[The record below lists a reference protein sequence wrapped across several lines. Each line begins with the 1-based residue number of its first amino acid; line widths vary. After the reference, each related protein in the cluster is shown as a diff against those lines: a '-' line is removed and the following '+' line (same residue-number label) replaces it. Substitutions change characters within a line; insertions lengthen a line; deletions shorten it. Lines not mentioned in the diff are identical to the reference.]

1 MTELQGTQLLEHVL
15 EVSQKLSATREL
27 DPLLSYAVDE
37 VLQLVGAERGF
48 IILGMND
55 GHFDIWVKRDHE
67 GNELLVGADELSHT
81 IISEVLNTG
90 EPLLLRN
97 AMIDP
102 RFSQAM
108 SVMHLKLRSIMCVPL
123 VAKNRTIGAIYVENR
138 VVHGRF
144 GEQDLI
150 PLKLFANQAAVSIEN
165 ATLNEQLQKANQ
177 DLRELDEMKNNF
189 ILLISHELRT
199 PLTTV
204 SVYTQLLNQ
213 LAEKGDAK
221 IFEEKSRTYTQHL
234 NESVIRMNKTIQE
247 IISIVRIISGQLQV
261 YLEEVDLYSV
271 INKQLENVSDI
282 IAKRQLTLHLEDLT
296 QLPSVLADQEKLEIV
311 LDNVLSN
318 AIKYVP
324 DGGSVEITARK
335 LQNQVELMVKDA
347 GIGIPLTEQ
356 NRIFDIFY
364 VLGSLQNHS
373 SNKYAF
379 RGGGLGLGLPVAKGL
394 VQSFNGSIRLESP
407 GYDPQACPGTTC
419 YITLPCA

>member
-1 MTELQGTQLLEHVL
+1 MTKLQGTQLLEHVL
-15 EVSQKLSATREL
+15 EVSQKLAATREL

-48 IILGMND
+48 IILGTND
-55 GHFDIWVKRDHE
+55 GRFDIWVKRDHE
-67 GNELLVGADELSHT
+67 GNELLVDADELSHT

-102 RFSQAM
+102 RFAQAT

-138 VVHGRF
+138 AVRGRF
-144 GEQDLI
+144 GERDLI

-204 SVYTQLLNQ
+204 SIYTQLLNQ
-213 LAEKGDAK
+213 LADKGDAK
-221 IFEEKSRTYTQHL
+221 IFEERSRMYTQHL
-234 NESVIRMNKTIQE
+234 HESVTRMNKTIQE

-261 YLEEVDLYSV
+261 YLGEVDLYSV

-282 IAKRQLTLHLEDLT
+282 LAKRQLTLHLEDLT
-296 QLPSVLADQEKLEIV
+296 QLPPVLADQEKLEII

-324 DGGSVEITARK
+324 DGGSIEITARK

-394 VQSFNGSIRLESP
+394 VQSLNGSIRLESP
-407 GYDPQACPGTTC
+407 GYDPQSCPGTTC